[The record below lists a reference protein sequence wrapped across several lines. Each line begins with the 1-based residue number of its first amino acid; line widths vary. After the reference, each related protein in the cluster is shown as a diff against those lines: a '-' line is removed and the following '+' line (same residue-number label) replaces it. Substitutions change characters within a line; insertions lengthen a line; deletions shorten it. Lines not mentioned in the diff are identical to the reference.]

1 MLSNKIS
8 ASLMDSIYLKLA
20 ELAKKSCVIRSGKI
34 LLRIPVIKYAD
45 NSFIFFFID
54 SEEQCAINLNVQLYD
69 FFTSRGIWPDLEG
82 GYFIVSELTLLL
94 EAIDNQY
101 SGEKKFNSSTAQS
114 S

>member
-1 MLSNKIS
+1 MLSNKII

-34 LLRIPVIKYAD
+34 TLKIPVIKYAD

>member
-20 ELAKKSCVIRSGKI
+20 ELAKKSCVIRSGAVTLK
-34 LLRIPVIKYAD
+34 IPVIKYAE

-54 SEEQCAINLNVQLYD
+54 SEEQCAINLNQRLYD

-82 GYFIVSELTLLL
+82 GYFIVSELTLLM
-94 EAIDNQY
+94 EAIDSQY
-101 SGEKKFNSSTAQS
+101 SGDKKFKSSTAQS

>member
-1 MLSNKIS
+1 MPSKKIS
-8 ASLMDSIYLKLA
+8 ASLMDTIYLKLA
-20 ELAKKSCVIRSGKI
+20 DLAKKSCVIRSGVMTM
-34 LLRIPVIKYAD
+34 RIPVIKYAE

-54 SEEQCAINLNVQLYD
+54 SEEQCAINLNQKLYD

-82 GYFIVSELTLLL
+82 GYFIVSELTLLM

-101 SGEKKFNSSTAQS
+101 SGDKRFNSSTAQS